1 MPERWR
7 TKGEFRSVSNTSCS
21 PANLSRPSR
30 DLDEVYKTAAAVADN
45 VATVGASLAH
55 VHVPGRAAAADELD
69 TNDEIEIGMGIHN
82 EEGFGRVKT
91 DLPGLVKT
99 MLGQLLDQADKDRAF
114 IGINKGDDVALLI
127 NNLGGLSVLEL
138 GAAADEVVK
147 QLGASYG
154 IAPKRV
160 LAGTYMSSLNGLGFS
175 VTLLKLADPSWL
187 ALVDAPT
194 EASGWLPAVNPTAS
208 TEGPSVVQ
216 GDAAEEEKPQPSNLK
231 GTFPPTSPVQ
241 VFMSANTSQSTA
253 SAPRPP

>member
-1 MPERWR
+1 M
-7 TKGEFRSVSNTSCS
+7 S
-21 PANLSRPSR
+21 SR
-30 DLDEVYKTAAAVADN
+30 DLTEVYKTAAAVADN

-99 MLGQLLDQADKDRAF
+99 MLAQLLDQADKDRAF
-114 IGINKGDDVALLI
+114 INVQKGEDVVLLV

-138 GAAADEVVK
+138 GAAANEVVS
-147 QLGASYG
+147 QLSATYG

-187 ALVDAPT
+187 SLIDAPT
-194 EASGWLPAVNPTAS
+194 EASGWLPAVNPTVS
-208 TEGPSVVQ
+208 TDGPSVVY
-216 GDAAEEEKPQPSNLK
+216 GDSTEEEKPQPSNLRGK
-231 GTFPPTSPVQ
+231 SLHLTPHTCPG
-241 VFMSANTSQSTA
+241 
-253 SAPRPP
+253 